1 MIDRTWWIWQN
12 QDPAKRVMTI
22 AGGTSMMGFG
32 GTGKLE
38 DKIDLGVL
46 ASVKPIKDLV
56 STVSGPF
63 CYVYDA
69 LPT

>member
-1 MIDRTWWIWQN
+1 
-12 QDPAKRVMTI
+12 
-22 AGGTSMMGFG
+22 MMGFG